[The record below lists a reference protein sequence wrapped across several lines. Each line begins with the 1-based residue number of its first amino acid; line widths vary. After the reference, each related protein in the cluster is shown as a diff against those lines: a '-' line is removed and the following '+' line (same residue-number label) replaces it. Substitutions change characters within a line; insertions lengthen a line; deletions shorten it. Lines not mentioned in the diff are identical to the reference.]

1 METIQSCILIFWKD
15 KKKAFYHIK
24 VFALKIWKKKLLSF
38 LPSINEYSS
47 YMYSISF
54 YSFSQLVLGTHYA
67 LDPEPGVRAVAEEK
81 GSSLSSRSICVIYKR
96 RSGWQECLPL
106 LSTQFFPDGGFH
118 KALAGSLPL
127 TDMLLQIFKL
137 NVLQEMESV
146 W

>member
-1 METIQSCILIFWKD
+1 
-15 KKKAFYHIK
+15 
-24 VFALKIWKKKLLSF
+24 
-38 LPSINEYSS
+38 
-47 YMYSISF
+47 MYSISF
-54 YSFSQLVLGTHYA
+54 YSFSQLVLGTPYA

>member
-1 METIQSCILIFWKD
+1 METIQSCILIFWKE

-24 VFALKIWKKKLLSF
+24 VFALRKWKKKTFIIFAIHKWIFKLYVFHQFLFSHLL
-38 LPSINEYSS
+38 
-47 YMYSISF
+47 
-54 YSFSQLVLGTHYA
+54 LGTHCA

-81 GSSLSSRSICVIYKR
+81 GSSLSSRSVCVIYRR